1 MYTLTMKNLI
11 LAVSA
16 IILLT
21 SCSKVDG
28 ANPSQNR
35 ALSSVSGKEE
45 KEKSGYLQEALNN
58 WTKNDW
64 TPAVEKNEDIKM
76 KNENESR
83 NFTLQEYVDKIEV
96 YNKEQNSTH
105 TESHKKKI
113 SSMPV
118 IGEIK

>member
-35 ALSSVSGKEE
+35 ALNSVSGKEE

-64 TPAVEKNEDIKM
+64 TPAVEKNEDIKK